1 VTAALFAALL
11 MATPTPSPVSH
22 VPPGVWGGTGI
33 ALEVNASGARIELDC
48 AHGTIEGPL
57 ALDAEGGFDLPGTL
71 VRERPGPVRMDEEE
85 KPGVPVRYSGRL
97 EGETLTLHIAQPNAP
112 RPMRPLTAEL
122 GKSPRLRKCG

>member
-1 VTAALFAALL
+1 MTAALFVALL
-11 MATPTPSPVSH
+11 MATPTPSPASR

-33 ALEVNASGARIELDC
+33 AIEVTASGARIELDC

-71 VRERPGPVRMDEEE
+71 VRERPGPVREDEEE
-85 KPGVPVRYSGRL
+85 MPGVPVRYSGRL
-97 EGETLTLHIAQPNAP
+97 EGETLTLRIVQPNAP

-122 GKSPRLRKCG
+122 GKSPLLRKCG